1 MTYGIQ
7 FGNAQGC
14 FLLAATLTPAQVATI
29 TTAEQSFTVPTL
41 KVGDIVFVTS
51 PSHVAGVALAN
62 ARVSAADTLALTFVN
77 PTAGGVTPAAGSYKI
92 AVFRP
97 ENGVAATIAS
107 D

>member
-7 FGNAQGC
+7 NGNAQGC
-14 FLLAATLTPAQVATI
+14 FLLQATLTPAEVATI
-29 TTAEQSFTVPTL
+29 TTAEQTFTVSTL
-41 KVGDIVFVTS
+41 KTSDIVMVTS

-62 ARVSAADTLALTFVN
+62 ARVSAANTLALTFVN
-77 PTAGGVTPAAGSYKI
+77 PTAGGVTPAAGVYKI
-92 AVFRP
+92 VVMRP